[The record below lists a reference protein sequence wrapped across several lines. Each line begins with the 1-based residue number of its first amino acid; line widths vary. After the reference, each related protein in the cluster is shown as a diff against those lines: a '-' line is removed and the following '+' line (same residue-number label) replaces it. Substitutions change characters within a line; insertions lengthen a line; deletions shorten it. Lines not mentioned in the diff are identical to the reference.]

1 MKKLSLLALAAT
13 TLLLAGCPKKPT
25 TPPDTSATSG
35 VAVPAQPD
43 AGANTGAADAAA
55 TTAQDTSALTPAQP
69 LPDPEAGLVAR
80 TVIYFALDSDVVGEE
95 FAAVVAAHG
104 KRVGAGAAKV
114 RLEGHTDERGS
125 DSYNNAL
132 GLRRAEAVKKALK
145 LAGAQDAQVETVSFG
160 EQKPAAGGEGE
171 GEEAWSLNRRVEIIY
186 LP

>member
-1 MKKLSLLALAAT
+1 MKTLSLLALAAT

-25 TPPDTSATSG
+25 TPPEAG
-35 VAVPAQPD
+35 AAAGAAVPAQTD
-43 AGANTGAADAAA
+43 SGANTAPAEAAA
-55 TTAQDTSALTPAQP
+55 TTAQDTSSLTPAQP
-69 LPDPEAGLVAR
+69 LPDPEAALVAR

-95 FAAVVAAHG
+95 FTAVVAAHG
-104 KRVGAGAAKV
+104 KRLGAGGAKV

-132 GLRRAEAVKKALK
+132 GLRRAEAVKQALK
-145 LAGAQDAQVETVSFG
+145 LAGAQDAQVEAVSFG

-171 GEEAWSLNRRVEIIY
+171 GEEAWSRNRRVEIIY

>member
-1 MKKLSLLALAAT
+1 MKKLPLFVLVGA

-25 TPPDTSATSG
+25 TL
-35 VAVPAQPD
+35 PD
-43 AGANTGAADAAA
+43 AGASSGAAVPVQPAADANAAATAA
-55 TTAQDTSALTPAQP
+55 TTAQDNSALTPAQP
-69 LPDPEAGLVAR
+69 LPDPDAALVAR
-80 TVIYFALDSDVVGEE
+80 TVIYFALDSDVVSEE
-95 FAAVVAAHG
+95 FTGMVAAQG
-104 KRVGAGAAKV
+104 KRLGAGSAHG

-145 LAGAQDAQVETVSFG
+145 LAGAQDAQVEAVSFG

-171 GEEAWSLNRRVEIIY
+171 GEEAWAKNRRVEIVY